1 MKIIYTRIAAAA
13 ALETGI
19 IANPDYYENPNLKAK
34 EVIIYGNYPKIQK
47 DYESLEV
54 PVEVRKLEVPQ
65 KTTLATVNVAVGITP
80 ELQEVIDNTKAE
92 CEKVVE
98 ENGQLK
104 QKIEILE
111 QASGDSSELISENS
125 RLKDAVLQ
133 ADNAAKAAEGKVVSI
148 QAEFDAFKNDVAA
161 MQARITELEAG
172 NASENPATETATN
185 VFENWS
191 NNQLKEYLASK
202 NIGYKPSATK
212 AELLKLIPKE

>member
-1 MKIIYTRIAAAA
+1 MYTRIAAAA
-13 ALETGI
+13 ALEVGT
-19 IANPDYYENPNLKAK
+19 IANPDYYEHPNRSAE
-34 EVIIYGNYPKIQK
+34 EVIIYGDYPKIQN
-47 DYESLEV
+47 DYQALDI
-54 PVEVRKLEVPQ
+54 PVEVRKLEEPA

-80 ELQEVIDNTKAE
+80 ELQEVIDKTKAE

-133 ADNAAKAAEGKVVSI
+133 ADNATKAAEEKVVSI

-161 MQARITELEAG
+161 MQARIAELEAG
-172 NASENPATETATN
+172 KAAENSATETAAN
-185 VFENWS
+185 DFENWS
-191 NNQLKEYLASK
+191 NDQLKEYLASK

>member
-1 MKIIYTRIAAAA
+1 MKIIYTRIAALA

-54 PVEVRKLEVPQ
+54 PVEVRKLEEPQ
-65 KTTLATVNVAVGITP
+65 KTTLATVNVEVGVTP
-80 ELQEVIDNTKAE
+80 ELQSVIDDAKAE

-98 ENGQLK
+98 ENTQLK
-104 QKIEILE
+104 QKIAILE
-111 QASGDSSELISENS
+111 QAGGNQSELLSENS
-125 RLKDAVLQ
+125 RLKDAVVL
-133 ADNAAKAAEGKVVSI
+133 ADKALKEAEAQVVGI
-148 QAEFDAFKNDVAA
+148 KTEFDAFKNDIPA
-161 MQARITELEAG
+161 MQARIAELEAG
-172 NASENPATETATN
+172 KAEEKPATETAVN
-185 VFENWS
+185 DFENWS
-191 NNQLKEYLASK
+191 NDQLKEYLASK

>member
-1 MKIIYTRIAAAA
+1 MKLIYTRIAAAA
-13 ALETGI
+13 ALEVGT
-19 IANPDYYENPNLKAK
+19 IANPDYYEHPNRSAE
-34 EVIIYGNYPKIQK
+34 EVIIYGDYPKIQN
-47 DYESLEV
+47 DYQALDI
-54 PVEVRKLEVPQ
+54 PVEVRKLEEPA

-80 ELQEVIDNTKAE
+80 ELQEVIDKTKAE

-133 ADNAAKAAEGKVVSI
+133 ADNATKAAEEKVVSI

-161 MQARITELEAG
+161 MQARIAELEAG
-172 NASENPATETATN
+172 KAAENSATETAAN
-185 VFENWS
+185 DFENWS
-191 NNQLKEYLASK
+191 NDQLKEYLASK

-212 AELLKLIPKE
+212 AELLKLIPKK

>member
-1 MKIIYTRIAAAA
+1 MKLIYTRIAAAA
-13 ALETGI
+13 ALEVGT
-19 IANPDYYENPNLKAK
+19 IANPDYYEHPNRSAE
-34 EVIIYGNYPKIQK
+34 EVIIYGDYPKIQN
-47 DYESLEV
+47 DYQALDI
-54 PVEVRKLEVPQ
+54 PVEVRKLEEPA

-80 ELQEVIDNTKAE
+80 ELQEVIDKTKAE

-133 ADNAAKAAEGKVVSI
+133 ADNATKAAEEKVVSI

-161 MQARITELEAG
+161 MQARIAELEAG
-172 NASENPATETATN
+172 KAAENSATETAAN
-185 VFENWS
+185 DFENWS
-191 NNQLKEYLASK
+191 NDQLKEYLASK

-212 AELLKLIPKE
+212 AELLKLI

>member
-1 MKIIYTRIAAAA
+1 MKLIYTRIAAAA
-13 ALETGI
+13 ALEVGT
-19 IANPDYYENPNLKAK
+19 IANPDYYEHPNRSAE
-34 EVIIYGNYPKIQK
+34 EVIIYGDYPKIQN
-47 DYESLEV
+47 DYQALDI
-54 PVEVRKLEVPQ
+54 PVEVRKLEEPA

-80 ELQEVIDNTKAE
+80 ELQEVIDKTKAE

-133 ADNAAKAAEGKVVSI
+133 ADNAAKAAEEKVVSI

-161 MQARITELEAG
+161 MQARIAELEAG
-172 NASENPATETATN
+172 KAAENSATETAAN
-185 VFENWS
+185 DFENWS
-191 NNQLKEYLASK
+191 NDQLKEYLASK
-202 NIGYKPSATK
+202 NIGY
-212 AELLKLIPKE
+212 

>member
-1 MKIIYTRIAAAA
+1 MKLIYTRIAAAA
-13 ALETGI
+13 ALEVGT
-19 IANPDYYENPNLKAK
+19 IANPDYYEHPNRSAE
-34 EVIIYGNYPKIQK
+34 EVIIYGDYPKIQN
-47 DYESLEV
+47 DYQALDI
-54 PVEVRKLEVPQ
+54 PVEVRKLEEPA

-80 ELQEVIDNTKAE
+80 ELQEVIDKTKAE

-133 ADNAAKAAEGKVVSI
+133 ADNATKAAEEKVVSI

-161 MQARITELEAG
+161 MQARIAELEAG
-172 NASENPATETATN
+172 KAAENSATETAAN
-185 VFENWS
+185 DFENWS
-191 NNQLKEYLASK
+191 NDQLKEYLASK

-212 AELLKLIPKE
+212 AEL

>member
-1 MKIIYTRIAAAA
+1 MKLIYTRIAAAA
-13 ALETGI
+13 ALEVGT
-19 IANPDYYENPNLKAK
+19 IANPDYYEYPNRSAE
-34 EVIIYGNYPKIQK
+34 EVIIYGDYPKIQN
-47 DYESLEV
+47 DYEALDI
-54 PVEVRKLEVPQ
+54 PVEVRKLEEPA

-80 ELQEVIDNTKAE
+80 ELQKVIDKTKAD
-92 CEKVVE
+92 CEKVIE

-148 QAEFDAFKNDVAA
+148 QAEFEAFKNDVPA
-161 MQARITELEAG
+161 MQARIVELEAG
-172 NASENPATETATN
+172 KSAENPATETAAN
-185 VFENWS
+185 DFENWS
-191 NNQLKEYLASK
+191 NDQLKEYLASK

>member
-65 KTTLATVNVAVGITP
+65 KTTLATVNVEVGVTP
-80 ELQEVIDNTKAE
+80 ELQTVIDDAKAE

-98 ENGQLK
+98 ENTQLK
-104 QKIEILE
+104 QKIAILE
-111 QASGDSSELISENS
+111 QAGGNQSELLSENS
-125 RLKDAVLQ
+125 RLKDAAVL
-133 ADNAAKAAEGKVVSI
+133 ADKALKDAEAQVVGI
-148 QAEFDAFKNDVAA
+148 KTEFQAFKNDIPA
-161 MQARITELEAG
+161 MQARIVELEAG
-172 NASENPATETATN
+172 KSAENPATGTAAN
-185 VFENWS
+185 DFENWS
-191 NNQLKEYLASK
+191 NDQLKEYLASK

>member
-1 MKIIYTRIAAAA
+1 RIAAAA
-13 ALETGI
+13 ELEVGT
-19 IANPDYYENPNLKAK
+19 IANPDYYEHPNRSAE
-34 EVIIYGNYPKIQK
+34 EVIIYGDYPKIQN
-47 DYESLEV
+47 DYQALDI
-54 PVEVRKLEVPQ
+54 PVEVRKLEEPA

-80 ELQEVIDNTKAE
+80 ELQEVIDKTKAE

-133 ADNAAKAAEGKVVSI
+133 ADNATKAAEEKVVSI

-161 MQARITELEAG
+161 MQARIAELEAG
-172 NASENPATETATN
+172 KAAENSATETAAN
-185 VFENWS
+185 DFENWS
-191 NNQLKEYLASK
+191 NDQLKEYLASK

>member
-1 MKIIYTRIAAAA
+1 MKLIYTRIAAAA
-13 ALETGI
+13 ALEVGT
-19 IANPDYYENPNLKAK
+19 IANPDYYEHPNRSAE
-34 EVIIYGNYPKIQK
+34 EVIIYGDYPKIQN
-47 DYESLEV
+47 DYQALDI
-54 PVEVRKLEVPQ
+54 PVEVRKLEEPA

-80 ELQEVIDNTKAE
+80 ELQEVIDKTKAE

-133 ADNAAKAAEGKVVSI
+133 ADNATKAAEEMVVSI

-161 MQARITELEAG
+161 MQARIAELEAG
-172 NASENPATETATN
+172 KAAENSATETAAN
-185 VFENWS
+185 DFENWS
-191 NNQLKEYLASK
+191 NDQLKEYLASK
-202 NIGYKPSATK
+202 NIG
-212 AELLKLIPKE
+212 

>member
-1 MKIIYTRIAAAA
+1 MKLIYTRIAAAA
-13 ALETGI
+13 ALEVGT
-19 IANPDYYENPNLKAK
+19 IANPDYYEHPNRSAE
-34 EVIIYGNYPKIQK
+34 EVIIYGDYPKIQN
-47 DYESLEV
+47 DYEALDI
-54 PVEVRKLEVPQ
+54 PVEVRKLKEPA

-80 ELQEVIDNTKAE
+80 ELQEVIDQAKAD
-92 CEKVVE
+92 CKKVIE

-104 QKIEILE
+104 RKIEILE

-161 MQARITELEAG
+161 MQARIAELESG
-172 NASENPATETATN
+172 KATETAAN
-185 VFENWS
+185 DFENWS
-191 NNQLKEYLASK
+191 NDQLKEYLASK

>member
-1 MKIIYTRIAAAA
+1 MKLIYTRIAAAA
-13 ALETGI
+13 ALEVGT
-19 IANPDYYENPNLKAK
+19 IANPEYYEYPNRSAE
-34 EVIIYGNYPKIQK
+34 EVIIYGDYSKIQN
-47 DYESLEV
+47 DYEALNI
-54 PVEVRKLEVPQ
+54 PVEVRKLEEPA

-80 ELQEVIDNTKAE
+80 ELQEVIDKTKAE

-133 ADNAAKAAEGKVVSI
+133 ADNATKAAEEKVVSI

-161 MQARITELEAG
+161 MQARIAELEAG
-172 NASENPATETATN
+172 KAAENSATETAAN
-185 VFENWS
+185 DFENWS
-191 NNQLKEYLASK
+191 NDQLKEYLASK

>member
-1 MKIIYTRIAAAA
+1 MKLIYTRIAAAA
-13 ALETGI
+13 ALEVGT
-19 IANPDYYENPNLKAK
+19 IANPDYYENPNRSAE
-34 EVIIYGNYPKIQK
+34 EVIIYGDYPKIQN
-47 DYESLEV
+47 DYEALNI
-54 PVEVRKLEVPQ
+54 PVEVRKLEEPV
-65 KTTLATVNVAVGITP
+65 KTTLATVSAVIGITP
-80 ELQEVIDNTKAE
+80 ELQKVVDETKAE

-98 ENGQLK
+98 ENTQLK

-125 RLKDAVLQ
+125 RLKDAAFQ

-161 MQARITELEAG
+161 MQARIAELESGKA
-172 NASENPATETATN
+172 AENSTTETAVN
-185 VFENWS
+185 DFENWS
-191 NNQLKEYLASK
+191 NDQLKEYLASK

>member
-1 MKIIYTRIAAAA
+1 MKLIYTRIAAAA
-13 ALETGI
+13 ALEVGT
-19 IANPDYYENPNLKAK
+19 IANPDYYENPNRSAE
-34 EVIIYGNYPKIQK
+34 EVIIYGDYPKIQN
-47 DYESLEV
+47 DYEALDI
-54 PVEVRKLEVPQ
+54 PVEVRKLEEPV
-65 KTTLATVNVAVGITP
+65 KTTLATVSAVIGITP
-80 ELQEVIDNTKAE
+80 ELQKVVDETKAE

-98 ENGQLK
+98 ENTQLK

-111 QASGDSSELISENS
+111 QASGDNSELIFENS

-191 NNQLKEYLASK
+191 NDQLKEYLASK

>member
-54 PVEVRKLEVPQ
+54 PVEVRKLEEPQ
-65 KTTLATVNVAVGITP
+65 KTTLATVNVEVGVTP
-80 ELQEVIDNTKAE
+80 ELQAVIDDAKAE

-98 ENGQLK
+98 ENTQLK
-104 QKIEILE
+104 QKIAILE
-111 QASGDSSELISENS
+111 QAGGNQSELLSENS
-125 RLKDAVLQ
+125 RLKDAVVL
-133 ADNAAKAAEGKVVSI
+133 ADKALKDAEAQVVGI
-148 QAEFDAFKNDVAA
+148 KTEFDAFKNDIPA
-161 MQARITELEAG
+161 MQARIAELEAG
-172 NASENPATETATN
+172 KAEEKPATETAVN
-185 VFENWS
+185 DFENWS
-191 NNQLKEYLASK
+191 NDQLKEYLASK

>member
-19 IANPDYYENPNLKAK
+19 IANPDYYANPNLKAK

-54 PVEVRKLEVPQ
+54 PVEVRKLEEPQ
-65 KTTLATVNVAVGITP
+65 KTTLATVNVEVGVTP
-80 ELQEVIDNTKAE
+80 ELQAVIDDAKAE

-98 ENGQLK
+98 ENTQLK
-104 QKIEILE
+104 QKIAILE
-111 QASGDSSELISENS
+111 QAGGNQSELLSENS
-125 RLKDAVLQ
+125 RLKDAVVL
-133 ADNAAKAAEGKVVSI
+133 ADKALKDAEAQVVGI
-148 QAEFDAFKNDVAA
+148 KTEFDAFKNDIPA
-161 MQARITELEAG
+161 MQARIAELEAG
-172 NASENPATETATN
+172 KAEENPATETAAN
-185 VFENWS
+185 DFENWS
-191 NNQLKEYLASK
+191 NDQLKEYLASK